1 MARHLQD
8 DETDPN
14 WGPVDPVPFGD
25 PAPGWDRYAVIDFIG
40 EGGMGVVYRA
50 IDRQLHRTVAVK
62 FLRSRDPVEVAQFQR
77 EAQSQASIDH
87 EHVCRVFEVGEVDGR
102 GYLAMQFIDGETL
115 RNPSTEFDI
124 EEKLEVME
132 QVARAVQTAHAGGVI
147 HRDLKPGNVM
157 VERRDDGRL
166 HAYVLDFG
174 IAHDSAGP
182 DEDSPA
188 VPTGTAAYMA
198 PERIHSDGRPLDHRV
213 DVYGLGATLYAV
225 LAEQAPFFGATRAET
240 KQRVLDEEPLRL
252 GLVVPGMS
260 ADLETIVAVAMDK
273 DPSRRYPS
281 ARAFADDLRRWL
293 EGKPIRTRRAGPVYQ
308 LKTWV
313 RTRRLAAASLAA
325 VLAVS
330 GAAAGSAL
338 WLRYRENQRQT
349 LATAH
354 QNEIEQIDRVLR
366 RSRMMPLHDTTA
378 AEDVARQRLADVEAS
393 LLATGPLAR
402 GPAHYALGFGHLML
416 REFAEA
422 EIWLQAAV
430 GGGYDRPEVESAL
443 GVAQAMQI
451 LAARRVEGITSE
463 ESGSRVAGAV
473 RHLTSRGPHTVER
486 NDFHD
491 ALALFVA
498 GRLDE
503 ALVRAHESSARVPW
517 LYEALQLEGDILV
530 ARSEERASGGDIDGA
545 EADLVSAGEVYARA
559 LGVARS
565 DAWLYEAEAMRML
578 RLIELGPIDDPLTP
592 MLCDKAIEAAA
603 AAGTARPERGLP
615 LVLASRAHLLKAE
628 ILEQQGQ
635 DPELEFAE
643 ALRLARD
650 AMEIDPENTENADLQ
665 ARTRTLLSESRGAN
679 TG

>member
-1 MARHLQD
+1 MARHFQD

-25 PAPGWDRYAVIDFIG
+25 PAPGWDRYAIIDFIG

-50 IDRQLHRTVAVK
+50 IDRQLHRTVAIK
-62 FLRSRDPVEVAQFQR
+62 FLRSRDPAEVAQFQC
-77 EAQSQASIDH
+77 EAQAQASIDH
-87 EHVCRVFEVGEVDGR
+87 ENVCRVFEVGEVDGR

-132 QVARAVQTAHAGGVI
+132 QVARAVQAAHAGGVI

-182 DEDSPA
+182 DEDSPS

-198 PERIHSDGRPLDHRV
+198 PERIRSDGRPLDHRV

-240 KQRVLDEEPLRL
+240 KQKVLDEEPLRL

-293 EGKPIRTRRAGPVYQ
+293 DGKPIRTRRAGPVYQ

-325 VLAVS
+325 VLAVA

-338 WLRYRENQRQT
+338 WLRYRENQRQM

-378 AEDVARQRLADVEAS
+378 AETAARQRLAEVEAS

-430 GGGYDRPEVESAL
+430 DGGYARPEVESAL

-463 ESGSRVAGAV
+463 ESGSRVAGAIH
-473 RHLTSRGPHTVER
+473 HLESRGPQTAER

-503 ALVRAHESSARVPW
+503 ALVRARESSARVPW
-517 LYEALQLEGDILV
+517 LYEALQLEGEILV
-530 ARSEERASGGDIDGA
+530 ARSEVRASDGDIAGA
-545 EADLVSAGEVYARA
+545 EADLASAGEVYARA

-565 DAWLYEAEAMRML
+565 DAWLYEAEAARML
-578 RLIELGPIDDPLTP
+578 RLIELDFVDDLVAPV
-592 MLCDKAIEAAA
+592 LCDRAIEAAA
-603 AAGTARPERGLP
+603 AAGTARPKRGSP
-615 LVLASRAHLLKAE
+615 LLLASRAHLLKAK
-628 ILEQQGQ
+628 ILERQGQ

>member
-1 MARHLQD
+1 MARHPQD

-14 WGPVDPVPFGD
+14 WGPVDHVPYGD
-25 PAPGWDRYAVIDFIG
+25 PAPGWDRYAVVDFVG

-62 FLRSRDPVEVAQFQR
+62 FLRSRDPAEVARFQR
-77 EAQSQASIDH
+77 EARAQASIDH

-102 GYLAMQFIDGETL
+102 GFLAMQFIDGETL
-115 RNPSTEFDI
+115 RNPATELDI
-124 EEKLEVME
+124 DERLEVME
-132 QVARAVQTAHAGGVI
+132 QVARAVQAAHAGGVV
-147 HRDLKPGNVM
+147 HRDLKPGNIM
-157 VERRDDGRL
+157 VERRHDGRL

-174 IAHDSAGP
+174 IAHDSGDA
-182 DEDSPA
+182 ERDSLA

-198 PERIHSDGRPLDHRV
+198 PERIRSDGRPLDHRV

-225 LAEQAPFFGATRAET
+225 LAEQAPFFGVTAAET
-240 KQRVLDEEPLRL
+240 KKKVLDEEPLRL

-293 EGKPIRTRRAGPVYQ
+293 EGRPIRTRRAGPLYQ

-313 RTRRLAAASLAA
+313 RTRQLAAASLAVV
-325 VLAVS
+325 VLVA

-338 WLRYRENQRQT
+338 WIRYRENQRQT
-349 LATAH
+349 LASEH
-354 QNEIEQIDRVLR
+354 QNEIEQIDRLLR

-378 AEDVARQRLADVEAS
+378 AEVAARQRLADVEAS

-416 REFAEA
+416 RDFAEA

-430 GGGYDRPEVESAL
+430 NGGYDHPEVESAL

-451 LAARRVEGITSE
+451 LSTRSGDGITVE
-463 ESGSRVAGAV
+463 ESGSRAAGAV
-473 RHLTSRGPHTVER
+473 RHLEKRGPQTAEL
-486 NDFHD
+486 DDIHD

-503 ALVRAHESSARVPW
+503 ALIRARESSTRMPW

-530 ARSEERASGGDIDGA
+530 ARSEVRVSGGDFVSA
-545 EADLVSAGEVYARA
+545 EADLLYAGEIYARA

-565 DAWLYEAEAMRML
+565 DAWLYEAEAARML
-578 RLIELGPIDDPLTP
+578 RFIELVSVDDLLAP
-592 MLCDKAIEAAA
+592 MLCDKAIEAAV
-603 AAGTARPERGLP
+603 AAGTARPQRGLP

-628 ILEQQGQ
+628 ILEQHGG
-635 DPELEFAE
+635 DPEIELAE

-650 AMEIDPENTENADLQ
+650 AMEIDPENTDHADLQ
-665 ARTRTLLSESRGAN
+665 ARTHALLSESRGAN
-679 TG
+679 AG